1 MQGKISVVLLLLCC
15 VVLASCK
22 KDNTYRQALPPQ
34 NYTGTVYEYLRSKPG
49 NFKDV
54 LQVLDRSG
62 LGQLL
67 KTDTITIFAPTD
79 QSLKAALDNYNV
91 YRQAAQQP
99 PVTLND
105 IDSSSWRAIMGNY
118 LFSGSWRSSDFAG
131 QDGKILVS
139 KALRVMDLRL
149 VNRRAAGVEGLGSE
163 VVRLSHMNGSRFVKY
178 WVSAYAT
185 TAEIKTTN
193 GMVYV
198 LEPGHVV
205 GFNTFFGKASE
216 YQNLYAEQKI
226 FADGAATLPNGN
238 IQLWNFYPKKLTAID
253 ANTVETEMAN
263 RLSSNYLMRLTVN
276 TDNTVTITAAPGSP
290 TQDIHNKG
298 ACYFDQTA
306 SLFNLN
312 YTYTDT
318 NGKTYEVAEVIRYI
332 AIREQ

>member
-15 VVLASCK
+15 VVLTSCK

-34 NYTGTVYEYLRSKPG
+34 NYSGTVYEYLRSKPG

-54 LQVLDRSG
+54 LQVLDRCG

-79 QSLKAALDNYNV
+79 QSLNAALDNYNS
-91 YRQAAQQP
+91 YRQAANQP

-105 IDSSSWRAIMGNY
+105 IDSSSWRVIMGNY

-131 QDGKILVS
+131 QDGKSLVS

-149 VNRRAAGVEGLGSE
+149 VNRRAAGVEGQGPE
-163 VVRLSHMNGSRFVKY
+163 VVRLSYMNGSRFVKY
-178 WVSAYAT
+178 WISTYAT
-185 TAEIKTTN
+185 TAEIKAKN

-198 LEPGHVV
+198 LESSHLV
-205 GFNTFFGKASE
+205 GFGAFFGKAGS
-216 YQNLYAEQKI
+216 YQNLYSESVL
-226 FADGAATLPNGN
+226 FADGSATLPNGN
-238 IQLWNFYPKKLTAID
+238 IELWNFYPKELAAID
-253 ANTVETEMAN
+253 ANTVQTEMAN
-263 RLSSNYLMRLTVN
+263 RLSKNYEMRLTIN
-276 TDNTVTITAAPGSP
+276 ADNTVTIAAAPDSP
-290 TQDIHNKG
+290 AQEIHNNG
-298 ACYFDQTA
+298 ACYFDPAA

-318 NGKTYEVAEVIRYI
+318 DGKTYQVAEVIRYN